1 MAGRLLLGGLSA
13 QPHTPPANNHAGP
26 TTTPLYMEVDG
37 ANLTEYGPHLD
48 VPLYCLIGKS
58 ASQPRS
64 IAVGWLESRRETQN
78 LKESQVFSLA
88 LNPIIFRLFIAQAL
102 FWSCAVLC
110 VLAAPLVGL
119 KLAPIA
125 ELASLPL
132 AFYVLGNLI
141 ALQPLARIMQRRGR
155 RTGFLIGAC
164 LGLLGGLS
172 SVGSLWLD
180 SFVLFCLAA
189 IPIGAYQASAMYYR
203 FAAIEAV
210 NDVFKGRATAA
221 VIGAGI
227 VAAVVAPVLA
237 AVGRDLLVVPL
248 AGTYLLVSTMAALAL
263 FTLSALPTSQPPS
276 FLATSGK
283 TTCWRLLIARPA
295 IRTAILTTATGHGL
309 MTLVMNSTPLA
320 MHAEGMG
327 LTASSTVI
335 QWHMLGMFLPAFVAG
350 SLVDR
355 YGARVIAVSG
365 AMLLAMSA
373 LTAFGGLSH
382 THFLA
387 SSFLL
392 GAGWNLMLVAGTTQL
407 SAGHGPHERA
417 NAQGLMELTN
427 GAVAAVMSFAS
438 GAIIAQAGWATLNI
452 IVLSALVVVLAIQ
465 TRRSRYCTTGL

>member
-1 MAGRLLLGGLSA
+1 M
-13 QPHTPPANNHAGP
+13 
-26 TTTPLYMEVDG
+26 
-37 ANLTEYGPHLD
+37 
-48 VPLYCLIGKS
+48 
-58 ASQPRS
+58 
-64 IAVGWLESRRETQN
+64 
-78 LKESQVFSLA
+78 FSLA
-88 LNPIIFRLFIAQAL
+88 RNPTIFRLFIAQAL

-155 RTGFLIGAC
+155 RTGFLMGAC

-172 SVGSLWLD
+172 SAGSLWLD
-180 SFVLFCLAA
+180 SFLLFCLAA

-210 NDVFKGRATAA
+210 AELFKGRATAA
-221 VIGAGI
+221 VIGAGV
-227 VAAVVAPVLA
+227 VAAIVSPVLA
-237 AVGRDLLVVPL
+237 AIGRGLLPVPF
-248 AGTYLLVSTMAALAL
+248 AGTYLLVSTMAVLAL
-263 FTLSALPTSQPPS
+263 LTLFTLPTSQPQSVPE
-276 FLATSGK
+276 TSGK
-283 TTCWRLLIARPA
+283 PTRWRVLLARPA
-295 IRTAILTTATGHGL
+295 IQTAILTTATGHGL
-309 MTLVMNSTPLA
+309 MTLVMNATPLA
-320 MHAEGMG
+320 MHAEGMD

-335 QWHMLGMFLPAFVAG
+335 QWHMLGMFLPAFAAG

-355 YGARVIAVSG
+355 YGARVIASSG
-365 AMLLAMSA
+365 VMLLAMST

-382 THFLA
+382 MHFLA

-407 SAGHGPHERA
+407 AAGHGLHERA

-427 GAVAAVMSFAS
+427 GAVAALMSFTS
-438 GAIIAQAGWATLNI
+438 GALIAQAGWTTLNI
-452 IVLSALVVVLAIQ
+452 VVLPALVIVLAVQA
-465 TRRSRYCTTGL
+465 RRSRYCATDIRW